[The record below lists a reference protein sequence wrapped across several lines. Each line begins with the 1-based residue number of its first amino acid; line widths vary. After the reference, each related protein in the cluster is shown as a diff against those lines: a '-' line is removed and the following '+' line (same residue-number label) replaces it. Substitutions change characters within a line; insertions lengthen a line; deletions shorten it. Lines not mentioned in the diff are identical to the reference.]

1 MMGKGSINHNTR
13 AFTAKN
19 VDSERS
25 IDNVEFCN
33 QDIKAVYHEMF
44 DDALERYNAKQ
55 KRNDR
60 KIDNYYEKI
69 RQSRQEKLFYEA
81 IFQIG
86 NKDDMNAKSSDG
98 ELAKNILTDF
108 MEEFQQR
115 NPNLRVF
122 SAHLHMDEETPHLH
136 IDFIPFTTNS
146 KRGLDTRVSLKS
158 ALADMGFRGGT
169 RGSTE
174 WNQWMDAE
182 KQELSKVMERYG
194 VEWKQLGTN
203 REHLSVLDFKK
214 QERIKEIEQL
224 DAIVE
229 DKKETIASSE
239 QQVSIL
245 EEIKA
250 EIIKENEEQERKGE
264 ELISRRDT
272 LAKEVDKIL
281 NVKGNIQR
289 NVHVYDEQKEWQL
302 PEPGVFTT
310 AKAYYDKVAKPLIGK
325 FKELVRDLTIRCIR
339 LDSEVKQLK
348 NTVKEQ
354 GSSIAMYRDR
364 IAQNYTKMEQMQ
376 ETLQDF
382 DRVKRFIGED
392 KAQFIID
399 RAKYDEKI
407 EAEQNRQR
415 QVQHKGMSR

>member
-1 MMGKGSINHNTR
+1 
-13 AFTAKN
+13 
-19 VDSERS
+19 
-25 IDNVEFCN
+25 
-33 QDIKAVYHEMF
+33 
-44 DDALERYNAKQ
+44 
-55 KRNDR
+55 
-60 KIDNYYEKI
+60 
-69 RQSRQEKLFYEA
+69 
-81 IFQIG
+81 
-86 NKDDMNAKSSDG
+86 
-98 ELAKNILTDF
+98 
-108 MEEFQQR
+108 
-115 NPNLRVF
+115 
-122 SAHLHMDEETPHLH
+122 MDEETPHLH

-203 REHLSVLDFKK
+203 REHLPVLDFKK

-224 DAIVE
+224 DKIVE
-229 DKKETIASSE
+229 NKKETIASSE

-281 NVKGNIQR
+281 NVKGDIQR

-302 PEPGVFTT
+302 QEPSVFTT

-382 DRVKRFIGED
+382 DRVKRYIGED
-392 KAQFIID
+392 KTQLIIN

-415 QVQHKGMSR
+415 QARQKGMSR